1 MLRTEELHA
10 EQVKMN
16 HRKAKMTEEERKERK
31 REKSKLY
38 YQRKIMTETEEE
50 RSKRKEKWIEV
61 LTAQTQAK

>member
-31 REKSKLY
+31 RETVLSKEDHDWNGRRTK
-38 YQRKIMTETEEE
+38 QKNREIKD
-50 RSKRKEKWIEV
+50 EKY
-61 LTAQTQAK
+61 